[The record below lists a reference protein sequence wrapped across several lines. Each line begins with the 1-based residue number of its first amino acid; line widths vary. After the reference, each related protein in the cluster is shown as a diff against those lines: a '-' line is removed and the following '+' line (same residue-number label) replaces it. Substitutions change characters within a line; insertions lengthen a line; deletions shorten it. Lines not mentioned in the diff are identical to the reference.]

1 MNIKK
6 YLSAV
11 LLTGLL
17 MIPVGQASAS
27 EPAVISVGDSV
38 SDKISEGNVLVMTPE
53 EMEAEGVG
61 TAKERAI
68 QGATLASLTGE
79 QRASQAELRDEV
91 NAGLEAAGIS
101 RGESAEMITSVT
113 TNSGEVS
120 PFIWQPACWTS
131 SNYYEVQ
138 MSSSYNGT
146 AGAKHCFA
154 NAGSIS
160 FNAAFA
166 YTNTMA
172 SIRPGNNR
180 GYVMYQYE
188 GVYYNSITRGPDYG
202 TYYFDGS
209 GSWLFGVTIY

>member
-1 MNIKK
+1 
-6 YLSAV
+6 
-11 LLTGLL
+11 
-17 MIPVGQASAS
+17 
-27 EPAVISVGDSV
+27 
-38 SDKISEGNVLVMTPE
+38 MTPE

-61 TAKERAI
+61 TANERAL
-68 QGATLASLTGE
+68 QETALASLTDE
-79 QRASQAELRDEV
+79 QQAAQSALRDEV

-131 SNYYEVQ
+131 SNYYEVIVD
-138 MSSSYNGT
+138 G
-146 AGAKHCFA
+146 GAKHCFA

-166 YTNTMA
+166 YNNPMV

-180 GYVMYQYE
+180 GYVMYQHE
-188 GVYYNSITRGPDYG
+188 GVYYNSVTRGPDYA
-202 TYYFDGS
+202 TYYFG
-209 GSWLFGVTIY
+209 GTASWFFGVTIY